1 MKCRIRAKRDESDSV
16 RNVNWAVTRQVQN
29 ISHSHMKKKM
39 SKSINV
45 SPYLSVG
52 GRFVFVIGVIA
63 YNTHTI
69 LIILIL
75 ICHILCEM
83 ENVDSGGVLGLMNV
97 LITVIIT
104 SPSAA
109 FSCQFKSEQ
118 MNLIKVASAFY

>member
-1 MKCRIRAKRDESDSV
+1 
-16 RNVNWAVTRQVQN
+16 
-29 ISHSHMKKKM
+29 M

-52 GRFVFVIGVIA
+52 DRFVFVIGVIA

-75 ICHILCEM
+75 VLIVICHILCEM

>member
-1 MKCRIRAKRDESDSV
+1 
-16 RNVNWAVTRQVQN
+16 
-29 ISHSHMKKKM
+29 M

-52 GRFVFVIGVIA
+52 DRFVFVIGVIA

-75 ICHILCEM
+75 IVICHILCEM